1 MNSLTQPSFLIL
13 WDGVAPDE
21 LSNDLQQHLSES
33 DLQFSVEKTEEGQ
46 RGLPPE
52 AVAVALIAGSAAIL
66 VELIKQVGTFLIK
79 RYELKEA
86 AKRSASSKPP
96 QIIIKLDD
104 GEPMEKLDIE
114 TFPEN
119 IPEKLK
125 SAPVESL
132 KFIGFK

>member
-46 RGLPPE
+46 RGLPPD
-52 AVAVALIAGSAAIL
+52 VVVALIEAGATLLVPIITAIGL
-66 VELIKQVGTFLIK
+66 FLIK

-86 AKRSASSKPP
+86 AKRSATSKPP
-96 QIIIKLDD
+96 QIIIKLGD

>member
-46 RGLPPE
+46 RGLPPI
-52 AVAVALIAGSAAIL
+52 VVVALIAGGTKIL

-79 RYELKEA
+79 RYELKET

-96 QIIIKLDD
+96 QIIIKLGD

-114 TFPEN
+114 NFPEN

-125 SAPVESL
+125 SVPVESL

>member
-1 MNSLTQPSFLIL
+1 LDVGIFMFFF
-13 WDGVAPDE
+13 D
-21 LSNDLQQHLSES
+21 
-33 DLQFSVEKTEEGQ
+33 SVEKTEEGQ
-46 RGLPPE
+46 RGLPPD
-52 AVAVALIAGSAAIL
+52 VVVALIEAGATLLVPIITAIGL
-66 VELIKQVGTFLIK
+66 FLIK

-86 AKRSASSKPP
+86 AKRSATSKPP
-96 QIIIKLDD
+96 QIIIKLGD

>member
-13 WDGVAPDE
+13 WEGVAPEE
-21 LSNDLQQHLSES
+21 LSHDLQQHISES

-46 RGLPPE
+46 RGLPPI
-52 AVAVALIAGSAAIL
+52 VVVALIAGGTKIL

-86 AKRSASSKPP
+86 AKNSTPSKPP

-104 GEPMEKLDIE
+104 GEPMEKLDINN
-114 TFPEN
+114 FPEN
-119 IPEKLK
+119 IPDKLK
-125 SAPVESL
+125 SAPVEAL
-132 KFIGFK
+132 KFMGIK